1 MHFDGVDKIEKLAT
15 ASGFSIFEL
24 SPTQDQSQILSN
36 SYHVIP
42 TQDKDKTTESIK
54 DEDIKKALEITNK
67 KQETDFFVVV
77 ERAELLTPAS
87 ANKLLKSLEE
97 PGKNLHYVFLTSNSN
112 LILQTI
118 KSRAFCY
125 IYNKAPLNPEKI
137 DIKIRAKVKELI
149 QAQPKDLQAII
160 EPYVKDKKAGR
171 IKTLEFLHCAAQ
183 LCLESYYKTGN
194 KLFLDKAQKV
204 TNVYHAINDY
214 NGNVR
219 IQFIANML

>member
-1 MHFDGVDKIEKLAT
+1 MHFDGIDKIEKLAT

-36 SYHVIP
+36 SYHVVP
-42 TQDKDKTTESIK
+42 TQEKDKTTESIK

-125 IYNKAPLNPEKI
+125 IHNKAPFNPEKI

-194 KLFLDKAQKV
+194 KLFLDKAQKA
-204 TNVYHAINDY
+204 TSAYHAINDY
-214 NGNVR
+214 TGNVR

>member
-1 MHFDGVDKIEKLAT
+1 MHFDGVDKIKKLAT

-67 KQETDFFVVV
+67 KQETDFFVIV

-97 PGKNLHYVFLTSNSN
+97 PGENLHYVFLTSNSN

-125 IYNKAPLNPEKI
+125 IHNKAPFNPEKI

-204 TNVYHAINDY
+204 TNAYHAINDY

>member
-97 PGKNLHYVFLTSNSN
+97 PGENLHYVFLTSNSN

-125 IYNKAPLNPEKI
+125 VHNKAPFNPEKI

-183 LCLESYYKTGN
+183 LCLESYYKTSN
-194 KLFLDKAQKV
+194 KLFLDKAQKA
-204 TNVYHAINDY
+204 TNAYHAINDY
-214 NGNVR
+214 AGNVR

>member
-1 MHFDGVDKIEKLAT
+1 MHFEGVDKIEKLAT

-36 SYHVIP
+36 SYHVVP
-42 TQDKDKTTESIK
+42 TQEKDKTTESIK

-125 IYNKAPLNPEKI
+125 IHNKAPFNPEKI

-194 KLFLDKAQKV
+194 KLFLDKAQKA
-204 TNVYHAINDY
+204 TNAYHAINDY
-214 NGNVR
+214 TGNVR

>member
-36 SYHVIP
+36 SYHIVP
-42 TQDKDKTTESIK
+42 TQEKDKTTESIK

-67 KQETDFFVVV
+67 KQEHDFFVVV
-77 ERAELLTPAS
+77 ERAEFLTPAS

-97 PGKNLHYVFLTSNSN
+97 PGKNLHYVFLTTNSN

-125 IYNKAPLNPEKI
+125 VHNKTQFDPEKI
-137 DIKIRAKVKELI
+137 DIKTRAKVKELI
-149 QAQPKDLQAII
+149 QAQPKDLKNII
-160 EPYVKDKKAGR
+160 EPFIKDKKAGR
-171 IKTLEFLHCAAQ
+171 IKTLEFLNYAAQ

-194 KLFLDKAQKV
+194 KLFLDKAQKAS
-204 TNVYHAINDY
+204 NAYQAINDY

>member
-125 IYNKAPLNPEKI
+125 IHNKAPFNPEKI

-204 TNVYHAINDY
+204 TNAYHAINDY